1 LLAVSIYQRNAEEFE
16 DTKWVIRIHKSMKD
30 RQHNDQKKNDK
41 RTNKDLQS
49 IVKRGKIYNLT
60 TQIQDHSL
68 SWRGT
73 GASIKKKVTGLI
85 YFYGSKPLL

>member
-1 LLAVSIYQRNAEEFE
+1 
-16 DTKWVIRIHKSMKD
+16 MKD

-49 IVKRGKIYNLT
+49 IVKRGKMDNHT

-73 GASIKKKVTGLI
+73 GASIKKK
-85 YFYGSKPLL
+85 